1 MRESPNQTGRAWF
14 IPWRTATHLLVI
26 VCALMIPVHSA
37 TALPMVMQT
46 SAADSSAVALIA
58 VRQGNEPVAVE
69 QLDERNSVPLYDAT
83 QLFVPATNNPIS
95 FEFTTLN
102 PTPSNALLS
111 YRYRLLGFN
120 DSWVYTDADSPRATY
135 TNLSFGEYNLQLQ
148 AASDGTNWGALREL
162 KLVVETPW
170 WLTVWAISA
179 YVLAALALLF
189 ILVNNLRGR
198 RQASSQLRASEERL
212 KLSLWGSG
220 DQLWDWDIVTG
231 AVYRHNIWTHFAD
244 FPLDGKRAGHK
255 DAMSNIHPH
264 DLNKVRTALQSHL
277 DEQTPHFEI
286 TYRVRVQDDWLWLL
300 DRGKV
305 VERNEQG
312 QPLRMTGTMKDVSSI
327 VAAEERLKMLAAS
340 ITNISDGVC
349 IYDNRF
355 RVIETNRSFQRI
367 TGYSRESMLGKP
379 LRFKLYNQEY
389 IEQIK
394 RQLAQHGS
402 WHGEIEDL
410 RKDEQTYQM
419 ELTIDAVR
427 DDTGHTSHYVASFSD
442 ITDRK
447 QSERELRR
455 LANTDTLTGLPN
467 RSYFQVSHS
476 NLVRKRIQHA
486 LLVFD
491 LDNFKKINDSLGHEV
506 GDQLLCQVAERLA
519 EVGRPQDTLYRLG
532 GDEFSLILEDTSDLN
547 IITSIAK
554 RVNDSLAQP
563 FALSDGDLVVSS
575 SVGIVAYPNDGNSS
589 QELLQNADTA
599 MYHAKRRG
607 GNGYQFFNESMNQS
621 AVRRLKLENQLRQ
634 ALRDG
639 HVEVHYQ
646 PKLALKDRQFVGL
659 EALARLNIP
668 GVGMINPVDFIP
680 LAEETGLIIELGERV
695 LQQACRDMKQWVE
708 QGLVSG
714 RVAVNLSARQF
725 MQPDLSARV
734 TRILNAE
741 GMAPEHLEL
750 EITEGVLMEDPE
762 RAIEIMTD
770 LQTKGIDL
778 ALDDFGTG
786 YSSLAYLKR
795 FPIQTLKID
804 KAFINDISQAERDRK
819 MVASIIAMAH
829 NLGLHVVAEG
839 VENKDQLTILSTL
852 NCEYAQGFLFA
863 KPLPASELLQRLAIR
878 VVPESTPESA

>member
-1 MRESPNQTGRAWF
+1 MLEHPNQAGRGW
-14 IPWRTATHLLVI
+14 WLRLQTASRLLLICGAVL
-26 VCALMIPVHSA
+26 VPMRAA
-37 TALPMVMQT
+37 TALPILLQT
-46 SAADSSAVALIA
+46 AAEPASVALVA
-58 VRQGNEPVAVE
+58 VRKGNEPVAVE
-69 QLDERNSVPLYDAT
+69 RLDERNSVPLYDAQ

-102 PTPSNALLS
+102 PVASNALLS

-120 DSWVYTDADSPRATY
+120 DSWLYTDASSPRATY
-135 TNLSFGEYNLQLQ
+135 TNLSFGEYQLQLQ
-148 AASDGTNWGALREL
+148 ATTNGANWGPLREL
-162 KLVVETPW
+162 KLIVETPW
-170 WLTVWAISA
+170 WLTSWAISA
-179 YVLAALALLF
+179 YVAAALVLLF
-189 ILVNNLRGR
+189 VLVNNLRGR
-198 RQASSQLRASEERL
+198 RLASKQLRASEERL

-231 AVYRHNIWTHFAD
+231 EVYRHNIWPHFAE

-255 DAMSNIHPH
+255 DAISNIHPH
-264 DLNKVRTALQSHL
+264 DLSKVRSALQSHL

-327 VAAEERLKMLAAS
+327 VAAEERLKMLATS

-427 DDTGHTSHYVASFSD
+427 DDAGHTSHYVASFSD

-486 LLVFD
+486 LLIFD
-491 LDNFKKINDSLGHEV
+491 LDNFKKINDSLGP
-506 GDQLLCQVAERLA
+506 R
-519 EVGRPQDTLYRLG
+519 
-532 GDEFSLILEDTSDLN
+532 S
-547 IITSIAK
+547 
-554 RVNDSLAQP
+554 
-563 FALSDGDLVVSS
+563 
-575 SVGIVAYPNDGNSS
+575 
-589 QELLQNADTA
+589 
-599 MYHAKRRG
+599 
-607 GNGYQFFNESMNQS
+607 
-621 AVRRLKLENQLRQ
+621 
-634 ALRDG
+634 
-639 HVEVHYQ
+639 
-646 PKLALKDRQFVGL
+646 
-659 EALARLNIP
+659 
-668 GVGMINPVDFIP
+668 
-680 LAEETGLIIELGERV
+680 
-695 LQQACRDMKQWVE
+695 W
-708 QGLVSG
+708 
-714 RVAVNLSARQF
+714 
-725 MQPDLSARV
+725 
-734 TRILNAE
+734 
-741 GMAPEHLEL
+741 
-750 EITEGVLMEDPE
+750 
-762 RAIEIMTD
+762 
-770 LQTKGIDL
+770 
-778 ALDDFGTG
+778 
-786 YSSLAYLKR
+786 
-795 FPIQTLKID
+795 
-804 KAFINDISQAERDRK
+804 
-819 MVASIIAMAH
+819 
-829 NLGLHVVAEG
+829 
-839 VENKDQLTILSTL
+839 
-852 NCEYAQGFLFA
+852 
-863 KPLPASELLQRLAIR
+863 
-878 VVPESTPESA
+878 